1 MAPCSVP
8 STTLRAGFA
17 GAAMR
22 HHGPHLRAAPTV
34 DPGRDGGMASF
45 SRTSECP
52 VGPSQYRT
60 GFVNLRVAL
69 SRKSTCRLTW
79 DSSRSRPG
87 LWENPAAVEA
97 WIGITA
103 VLHTCTGRR
112 FLTRLLDLHT
122 FFDEA
127 QGLADQPAFR
137 RHLLPPPA
145 EELGRLPRQCWP
157 IWLAILTGSRFPTAS
172 GSR

>member
-69 SRKSTCRLTW
+69 SRKSTCRLTARRG
-79 DSSRSRPG
+79 RSRLLRSVG
-87 LWENPAAVEA
+87 Q
-97 WIGITA
+97 
-103 VLHTCTGRR
+103 
-112 FLTRLLDLHT
+112 RL
-122 FFDEA
+122 
-127 QGLADQPAFR
+127 
-137 RHLLPPPA
+137 
-145 EELGRLPRQCWP
+145 LGRLRRSGGSLRHSQVQLNPGPLRSPATSCPQPRQSCRRLRHNEP
-157 IWLAILTGSRFPTAS
+157 TIAALLGHTHSITSGYVYSGAMLLAQPMP
-172 GSR
+172 

>member
-69 SRKSTCRLTW
+69 SRKSTCRLT
-79 DSSRSRPG
+79 R
-87 LWENPAAVEA
+87 AAGPDRGCGKTRLRLKHGSASPPCSTPVPR
-97 WIGITA
+97 
-103 VLHTCTGRR
+103 RR

-137 RHLLPPPA
+137 RHLAPPPA